1 MDAWEEQI
9 KSPNPM
15 TAPSAMLS
23 KLKSLPGAGTTGSWP
38 STDPFA
44 GAAVNPMQ
52 FWVQMAER
60 WQKAWSDAM
69 GVGGERRRW
78 CRVRQDF
85 RQGFSSRLQADFDRV
100 GTNYKNDRDCLG
112 HLFQRERWLDA
123 AITAGLRRTRSVA
136 MQAADRRNFRPI
148 GGAIHVYGGDFFGA
162 ERSEWDPETLE
173 EGRYDAAKTMRLFEE
188 ANALYRTAWNGCE
201 ARPII
206 EWRPGMFGW
215 RAIRSRHSGFNP

>member
-1 MDAWEEQI
+1 
-9 KSPNPM
+9 M
-15 TAPSAMLS
+15 TASSAMLA

-44 GAAVNPMQ
+44 GAAVNRCSFGCKWPNDGKKPGQ
-52 FWVQMAER
+52 TRWESAESVAADAACARTFGKAFLHVCRPILTGSVPTTKTIGTVWVTSFSASAE
-60 WQKAWSDAM
+60 
-69 GVGGERRRW
+69 GV
-78 CRVRQDF
+78 V
-85 RQGFSSRLQADFDRV
+85 
-100 GTNYKNDRDCLG
+100 
-112 HLFQRERWLDA
+112 DA

-188 ANALYRTAWNGCE
+188 ANALYRTA
-201 ARPII
+201 
-206 EWRPGMFGW
+206 
-215 RAIRSRHSGFNP
+215 